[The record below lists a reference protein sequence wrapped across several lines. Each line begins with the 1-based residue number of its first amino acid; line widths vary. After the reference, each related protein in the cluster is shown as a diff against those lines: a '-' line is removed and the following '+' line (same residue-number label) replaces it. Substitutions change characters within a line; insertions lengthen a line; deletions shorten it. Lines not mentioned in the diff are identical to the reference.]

1 MFFFGLYCY
10 DLMSKRRKILNN
22 EWNDKESND
31 AEEFNDDKENYDSEG
46 IENAVVYIL
55 TSSYW

>member
-1 MFFFGLYCY
+1 
-10 DLMSKRRKILNN
+10 MSKRRKILNN

>member
-1 MFFFGLYCY
+1 
-10 DLMSKRRKILNN
+10 MSKRRKILNN

-31 AEEFNDDKENYDSEG
+31 AKEFNDDKENYDSEG

-55 TSSYW
+55 ASSYW